1 MNQSGQI
8 KNIFDIAQRAM
19 SAQMTR
25 MNTIATNLA
34 NANTVAGSKEEAF
47 RPLRPVFE
55 TKLAE
60 KFGENGMGTSDVV
73 DIVELEREAERKYHP
88 HHPKADEDG
97 FVFGSAVQADEEMV
111 DMLGAS
117 RQYQNN
123 VEVVT
128 TLRAL
133 MARTLSMGK

>member
-1 MNQSGQI
+1 MFHADDFVGGGADVGAVVQ
-8 KNIFDIAQRAM
+8 
-19 SAQMTR
+19 
-25 MNTIATNLA
+25 L
-34 NANTVAGSKEEAF
+34 NACSEGPIV
-47 RPLRPVFE
+47 
-55 TKLAE
+55 
-60 KFGENGMGTSDVV
+60 DVV

-97 FVFGSAVQADEEMV
+97 FVFASAVQPEEEMV
-111 DMLGAS
+111 DMLEAS

>member
-60 KFGENGMGTSDVV
+60 KFVENGMGTSDVV

-97 FVFGSAVQADEEMV
+97 FVFASAVQPEEEMV
-111 DMLGAS
+111 DMLEAS